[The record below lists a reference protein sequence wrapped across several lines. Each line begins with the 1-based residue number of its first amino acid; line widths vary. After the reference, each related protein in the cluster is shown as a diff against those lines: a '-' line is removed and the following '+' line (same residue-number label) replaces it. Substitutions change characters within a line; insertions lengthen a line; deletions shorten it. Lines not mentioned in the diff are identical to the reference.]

1 MLGATFDFQ
10 KNQKIKKHKDI
21 MLTKRRVMTKAVMKR
36 RGVKVSTDSRERL
49 RAGEDL
55 SLKLV

>member
-1 MLGATFDFQ
+1 
-10 KNQKIKKHKDI
+10 